1 MRISNLKTQI
11 LLFKKMKG
19 AGSMNVRLR
28 KAIYTLGIVGAMLLT
43 SNVYS
48 QSPEDRFNRPNEIRE
63 EMREKMRAKMLE
75 VFKQLDLS
83 PEQEEQIRTHRKNH
97 REQGR
102 EFWENLRTKKEA
114 IRNELQKEELN
125 MGEIYKIHNELK
137 DLLIQ
142 KADHRLEGILEVRK
156 ILTAEQFRKFCELR
170 KGIHPMKGRRKEFY

>member
-1 MRISNLKTQI
+1 
-11 LLFKKMKG
+11 
-19 AGSMNVRLR
+19 MNVRLR
-28 KAIYTLGIVGAMLLT
+28 KVFYSLGIVGVMLLS

-48 QSPEDRFNRPNEIRE
+48 QSPEDNFDRHE
-63 EMREKMRAKMLE
+63 EMREKMKARMLE

-83 PEQEEQIRTHRKNH
+83 PEQEKQIQAHRDNH

-102 EFWENLRTKKEA
+102 EFRESLRAKKEA

-125 MGEIYKIHNELK
+125 MENIYEIHNELK
-137 DLLIQ
+137 GLLSK

-170 KGIHPMKGRRKEFY
+170 KDMHPMKKRRKESY